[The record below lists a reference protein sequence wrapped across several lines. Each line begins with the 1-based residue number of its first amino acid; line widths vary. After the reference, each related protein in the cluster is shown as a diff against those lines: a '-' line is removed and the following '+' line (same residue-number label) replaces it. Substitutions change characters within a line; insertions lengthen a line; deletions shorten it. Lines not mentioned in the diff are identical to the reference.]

1 MNAIALNILMVIK
14 RLFCCIFS
22 FLLPFILLRI
32 GGYVYT
38 TKTSTFSHPDYTVG
52 FRFTLNQP
60 LLLKRVAGSNYCR
73 LGITPYPEDELLNL
87 SFKIYITRINLS
99 LQCVCLFIKMRDMF
113 HQFHRLILN

>member
-32 GGYVYT
+32 GGYFYT

-60 LLLKRVAGSNYCR
+60 LLLKGRRLKLLPVGNYT
-73 LGITPYPEDELLNL
+73 LPEDELLNL

-99 LQCVCLFIKMRDMF
+99 LQYVCLFIKMRDMF

>member
-22 FLLPFILLRI
+22 FLLPFILLI
-32 GGYVYT
+32 GGYFYT

-60 LLLKRVAGSNYCR
+60 LPLKRVAGSNYCR

-87 SFKIYITRINLS
+87 SFKIYITWITPS
-99 LQCVCLFIKMRDMF
+99 LQYLCLFIKMRDMV
-113 HQFHRLILN
+113 HQFRRLILN